1 MSESQIENAKIVLYL
16 SADCLVLIPRKLNNS
31 SMAAEYVEN
40 CKDIFCNLVAAKIAR
55 EVRGKGNA

>member
-1 MSESQIENAKIVLYL
+1 MFSPYPNEAKQLLNGCWIVL
-16 SADCLVLIPRKLNNS
+16 S
-31 SMAAEYVEN
+31 SKCRPNEAQIWEN